1 MKKQDSEDKM
11 GRKNDKMIKIYK
23 ILYTLNSK
31 SHSSEAFTFVRNN
44 SVTIN
49 SKWSTEM
56 NSHENRQT
64 SCWFAKGQTECC

>member
-1 MKKQDSEDKM
+1 M
-11 GRKNDKMIKIYK
+11 
-23 ILYTLNSK
+23 LNSK

-49 SKWSTEM
+49 SKWSTET

-64 SCWFAKGQTECC
+64 SCWLRRDRQNAVNPRGKSVLAPINKYSAQTPELFPV